1 MGSPAEY
8 GGGNIGRE
16 KLPVIPDPFTLT
28 VRRIKTANGY
38 ETDPTALKQLAVIGG
53 LLAGA
58 DEVITATDA
67 AREGQLIAG
76 YLYEYLGYKGAT
88 RRLWISSLTHK
99 AITEGLDRLRPGSD
113 YENLYL
119 AGKARREADWKVG
132 YNASLALGI
141 AAGRGGYSLG
151 RVQTPTLALICRRY
165 LENRDFIP
173 VTYYNLCLSIAK
185 DGKEHVFLSVD
196 RYRSKEEAD
205 SVWNGIKVS
214 GTAIVKSIKKTVET
228 EQPPLLYDLTSLQCD
243 ANNKVGFTAQHTLT
257 IAQRLYE
264 KGYISYPRTGS
275 RYIGDDLFLEIPS
288 LLSSLKSDP
297 RFARHVESLEGKILN
312 RHTVD
317 DAKLTDHHALVI
329 TGNTPSGLT
338 PDEQALYSMIAGR
351 MLEAFSERCIRERTC
366 IHLKCNDID
375 FKTER
380 YSIREYGWRSIY
392 TIPEKDTPSMPE
404 LKESELLPVLDC
416 LIREGK
422 TMPEPIFT
430 DASLLF
436 VMENADREVEGSMD
450 KEAVRECGLGTPA
463 TRAGIIELLVDR
475 QYVERRG
482 KNLFPTSKGLEVYGI
497 VKDKLIAN
505 VQMTARWEYNL
516 REIEKGNMK
525 ADVFAG
531 LIDDYARQIVSELIC
546 LKQEHPELPHC
557 KCPKC
562 GKETVI
568 LYGKVA
574 KCCDTDCGFLLYR
587 SFKGKILTD
596 DQMLRLLQGK
606 RTSYLKFMNRQG
618 KVYEAS
624 LKIDDSF
631 RICVKFKD
639 NRPKK

>member
-8 GGGNIGRE
+8 GGENISRE

-28 VRRIKTANGY
+28 VRRIRTANGY
-38 ETDPTALKQLAVIGG
+38 ETDPTASKQLAVIGE
-53 LLAGA
+53 LLTGA

-67 AREGQLIAG
+67 AREGELIAG

-99 AITEGLDRLRPGSD
+99 AITEGLDRLQPGSD

-151 RVQTPTLALICRRY
+151 RVQTPTLAMICRRY

-173 VTYYNLCLSIAK
+173 VTHYNLCLSVIK
-185 DGKEHVFLSVD
+185 SGKEHLFLSVD
-196 RYRSKEEAD
+196 KYRSKEEAMAAG
-205 SVWNGIKVS
+205 NGIRES
-214 GTAIVKSIKKTVET
+214 ATAVVESVKKTLET
-228 EQPPLLYDLTSLQCD
+228 EQPPLLYDLTALQCD
-243 ANNKVGFTAQHTLT
+243 ANNRIGFTAQHTLS
-257 IAQRLYE
+257 IAQMLYE

-275 RYIGDDLFLEIPS
+275 RYIGDDLFLEVPS

-297 RFARHVESLEGKILN
+297 RFARHTESLEGKTLN

-351 MLEAFSERCIRERTC
+351 MLEAFSERCIREKTC
-366 IHLKCNDID
+366 IHLKCNGIY
-375 FKTER
+375 FKTEG
-380 YSIREYGWRSIY
+380 YSIKEYGWRSIY
-392 TIPEKDTPSMPE
+392 TIPEKETPSIPE
-404 LKESELLPVLDC
+404 FKENELLPVSDC

-422 TMPEPIFT
+422 TVPKPIFT
-430 DASLLF
+430 DASLLSA
-436 VMENADREVEGSMD
+436 MENADWETKEGME
-450 KEAVRECGLGTPA
+450 KEAVRKCGLGTPA
-463 TRAGIIELLVDR
+463 TRAGIIELLVGR

-482 KNLFPTSKGLEVYGI
+482 KNLFPTPKGLEVYGI
-497 VKDKLIAN
+497 VKDRLIAD
-505 VQMTARWEYNL
+505 VRMTARWEYNL
-516 REIEKGNMK
+516 QEIEKGNMK
-525 ADVFAG
+525 AAVFDDM
-531 LIDDYARQIVSELIC
+531 IDDYARQIVSELVC
-546 LKQEHPELPHC
+546 LRLEHPELPHC

-562 GKETVI
+562 GKETVT

-574 KCCDTDCGFLLYR
+574 RCRDTECGFLLYR
-587 SFKGKILTD
+587 SFKGRILTD

-606 RTSYLKFMNRQG
+606 RTSYLKFTNRIG
-618 KVYEAS
+618 KIYEAS
-624 LKIDDSF
+624 LKMDDRF